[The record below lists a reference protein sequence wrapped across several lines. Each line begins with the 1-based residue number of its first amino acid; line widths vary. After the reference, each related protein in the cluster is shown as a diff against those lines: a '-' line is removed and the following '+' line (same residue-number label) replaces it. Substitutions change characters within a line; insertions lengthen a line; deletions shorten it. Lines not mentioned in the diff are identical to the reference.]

1 MKSKGGETSMFTFLN
16 LQRLSVTILTGRDPK
31 RIEKKGLDAGFTNQ
45 WNAHASLEYPP
56 RTFTDWGLFRRWSAQ
71 IRMAQRTRVLVAG
84 QDEGLPGRD
93 RCRHASV
100 PRISPARR
108 TISNSV

>member
-1 MKSKGGETSMFTFLN
+1 MKSKGGETSMLTFLN
-16 LQRLSVTILTGRDPK
+16 LQILSVTILTGRDPK
-31 RIEKKGLDAGFTNQ
+31 RIEKKVLDAGFKKTRK
-45 WNAHASLEYPP
+45 AHASLEHHP
-56 RTFTDWGLFRRWSAQ
+56 RTFTDWGLFRRGSAQ

-93 RCRHASV
+93 GCRHVSV